1 MKPVELTLERGEVLL
16 GPELKEEPLSLAG
29 GLIVE
34 QASKRRVDAF
44 GFRILPGIV
53 DIHGD
58 GFERHLAPRR
68 GAMTDRSTALV
79 PGGMSRASR

>member
-1 MKPVELTLERGEVLL
+1 MIKAIEASFEGGQVLRNGGVVEDTISIANGTIED
-16 GPELKEEPLSLAG
+16 GPTG
-29 GLIVE
+29 
-34 QASKRRVDAF
+34 RRVDAR

-68 GAMTDRSTALV
+68 GAMTDMRK
-79 PGGMSRASR
+79 GIASA